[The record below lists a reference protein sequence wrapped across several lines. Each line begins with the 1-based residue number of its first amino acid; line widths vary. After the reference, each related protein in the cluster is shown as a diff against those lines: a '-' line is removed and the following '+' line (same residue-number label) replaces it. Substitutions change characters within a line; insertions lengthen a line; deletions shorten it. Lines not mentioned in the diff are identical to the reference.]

1 MPGSRTISDA
11 DRAKV
16 NALLNESSRNISDAD
31 REIVNAL
38 LNESGRTISDRDR
51 AQLDRVNETTRE
63 LEGYMKRND
72 GGIASKT
79 RVF

>member
-11 DRAKV
+11 DRKRAMVAK
-16 NALLNESSRNISDAD
+16 LLNESSRNISDAD
-31 REIVNAL
+31 REMAK
-38 LNESGRTISDRDR
+38 
-51 AQLDRVNETTRE
+51 
-63 LEGYMKRND
+63 YMKLND

>member
-1 MPGSRTISDA
+1 MPGSRNISDADRKIVNALLNESGRTISNA

-31 REIVNAL
+31 REMAK
-38 LNESGRTISDRDR
+38 
-51 AQLDRVNETTRE
+51 
-63 LEGYMKRND
+63 YMKRND

>member
-11 DRAKV
+11 DRKRAMVAK
-16 NALLNESSRNISDAD
+16 LLNESSRNISDAD

-38 LNESGRTISDRDR
+38 LNESGKTISDADR
-51 AQLDRVNETTRE
+51 ETAK
-63 LEGYMKRND
+63 YMKLND

>member
-1 MPGSRTISDA
+1 MI
-11 DRAKV
+11 AK
-16 NALLNESSRNISDAD
+16 LLNESSRNISNAD

-38 LNESGRTISDRDR
+38 LNESGKTISDADR
-51 AQLDRVNETTRE
+51 EMAK
-63 LEGYMKRND
+63 YMKLND